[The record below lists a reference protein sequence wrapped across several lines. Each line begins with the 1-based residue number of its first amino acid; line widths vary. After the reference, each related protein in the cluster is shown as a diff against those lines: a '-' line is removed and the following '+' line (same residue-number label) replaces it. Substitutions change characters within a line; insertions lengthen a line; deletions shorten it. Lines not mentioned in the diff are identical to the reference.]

1 MLSTDTQTN
10 LPTSLMAENLIGSE
24 IIKLAAEVN
33 EKIKAGEKIFNLTI
47 GDFNPQIFPI
57 PTEFR
62 DAIISAYQNNATNYP
77 AANGELELRKQVA
90 AFIKER
96 QGLDYKPEEYLISGG
111 GRPLIYAIYR
121 TLLDEGDKV
130 IFPVPSWNNN
140 HYCHLT
146 SAQQILVDAQPENN
160 FMPTADD
167 IRSHI
172 TDATLIALCSPLN
185 PTGTVFSNEELT
197 SICKMIVEE
206 NKRRNGNQKPL
217 YLLYDQIYWTLTFGN
232 TKHYDPV
239 NLIPEMRPYTI
250 YVDGMSKAFAATGIR
265 VGWAMGPLNVI
276 EKMKSILSH
285 VGAWAPKAEQV
296 AAAEFFKNKDAIDS
310 YLLNFRNEISKRL
323 TAFYNGFAQMEK
335 QGYAVRAITPQAAL
349 YLTVQFNLLGKIAPD
364 GKTIKNSNDITYFLV
379 NHAKTALV
387 PFSAFGAEDS
397 NTWFR
402 LSVGTAKMDD
412 VEVIFS
418 QLKQA
423 LDLLK

>member
-1 MLSTDTQTN
+1 MLTETQTI
-10 LPTSLMAENLIGSE
+10 LPTSYMAENLIGSE

-33 EKIKAGEKIFNLTI
+33 EKIKAGEKIYNLTI

-57 PTEFR
+57 PAEFR
-62 DAIISAYQNNATNYP
+62 DAIINAYKNNITNYP

-90 AFIKER
+90 AFIKDR

-111 GRPLIYAIYR
+111 GRPLIYALYR
-121 TLLDEGDKV
+121 TLLDDGDKV
-130 IFPVPSWNNN
+130 IFPIPSWNNN

-146 SAQQILVDAQPENN
+146 SAQQILVDTLPENN

-167 IRSHI
+167 IRNHI
-172 TDATLIALCSPLN
+172 NDATLVALCSPLN
-185 PTGTVFSNEELT
+185 PTGTVFSKDELT
-197 SICKMIVEE
+197 SICKMIVDE

-239 NLIPEMRPYTI
+239 NLNAEIRPYTV

-265 VGWAMGPLNVI
+265 IGWAMGPLHVI
-276 EKMKSILSH
+276 DKMKSILSH
-285 VGAWAPKAEQV
+285 VGSWAPKAEQV
-296 AAAEFFKNKDAIDS
+296 AAAEFLKNKTAIDA
-310 YLLNFRNEISKRL
+310 YLLNFKNEISKRL
-323 TAFYNGFAQMEK
+323 TAFYNGFVKMEK
-335 QGYAVRAITPQAAL
+335 EGYSVKAIAPQAAL
-349 YLTVQFNLLGKIAPD
+349 YLTVQFNLIGKKTTD
-364 GKTIKNSNDITYFLV
+364 GKTINNSNDITYFLV

-397 NTWFR
+397 STWFR
-402 LSVGTAKMDD
+402 LSVGTAQMD
-412 VEVIFS
+412 EIEIILS

-423 LDLLK
+423 LRSLS